1 MTDQIEATIYN
12 SDDEVVSVTHA
23 SSVRE
28 YAMGEIMK
36 AASSTTASGKAY
48 GTMFVDM
55 LNYGAAAQ
63 EKFGYN
69 LSDLA
74 NSDLTEE
81 LQEKLATAD
90 EVLNTL
96 TEETVGGA
104 GYSTT
109 TLSLESNIVMNLI
122 FFTDELGG
130 DLDNLTAT
138 ITYSHHN
145 DPNKKLQKTISGKY
159 FKEYSPKDNRARC
172 YVEVDWMD
180 IPDGDQVVTCEI
192 TDQNGNVVGMVSETV
207 NSFLYRGVTLTTN
220 PLYPS
225 IAKFTYSA
233 YIYLN
238 KLY

>member
-1 MTDQIEATIYN
+1 
-12 SDDEVVSVTHA
+12 
-23 SSVRE
+23 
-28 YAMGEIMK
+28 
-36 AASSTTASGKAY
+36 
-48 GTMFVDM
+48 
-55 LNYGAAAQ
+55 
-63 EKFGYN
+63 
-69 LSDLA
+69 
-74 NSDLTEE
+74 
-81 LQEKLATAD
+81 
-90 EVLNTL
+90 
-96 TEETVGGA
+96 
-104 GYSTT
+104 
-109 TLSLESNIVMNLI
+109 MNLI